1 MDKYNLVEKKIL
13 LQELNNKIIADNIN
27 VRSLNEYDKKFFV
40 NANSEADVSFA
51 ALWLYE
57 KELFKR
63 LKNEELTVE
72 QVKNIIKKINENLG
86 NFLLMFSIKN
96 SETISSPYG
105 EYSCVQKVKKTQKK
119 D

>member
-1 MDKYNLVEKKIL
+1 MNKYNLAEKKSL
-13 LQELNNKIIADNIN
+13 LQELNNKIIADNID
-27 VRSLNEYDKKFFV
+27 VCSLNEYDKKFLV

-72 QVKNIIKKINENLG
+72 QVKNIINKINENLG
-86 NFLLMFSIKN
+86 CFLIMFSIGN
-96 SETISSPYG
+96 SENISSPYG
-105 EYSCVQKVKKTQKK
+105 EYSCMQKVKKQQKK
-119 D
+119 